1 MKTSKTML
9 AVVMSGIIAASMAV
23 PAFASSSHV
32 HKINPYS
39 GSNLAANDANT
50 KREAMWDAFVQA
62 NGGEEAV
69 YAALTAQ
76 SGIKLAPNTHASR
89 VANSQAAAAQ
99 ANATVELAKEALAG
113 SQVVLAPVLSSADA
127 AALANAAYEA
137 TH

>member
-9 AVVMSGIIAASMAV
+9 AVVMSGVIAASMAV

-32 HKINPYS
+32 HSLNPYS
-39 GSNLAANDANT
+39 GSALAANDANA
-50 KREAMWDAFVQA
+50 KREAYWNAFVQA
-62 NGGEEAV
+62 NGGKDAV
-69 YAALTAQ
+69 YAALTAAD
-76 SGIKLAPNTHASR
+76 GIKLAPNTHASR

>member
-9 AVVMSGIIAASMAV
+9 AVVMSGVIAASMAV

-32 HKINPYS
+32 HKLNPYS
-39 GSNLAANDANT
+39 GSALSANDANT
-50 KREAMWDAFVQA
+50 KREAYWNAFVQA

-76 SGIKLAPNTHASR
+76 TGIKLAPNTHTSR
-89 VANSQAAAAQ
+89 ISNSQAAAAQ
-99 ANATVELAKEALAG
+99 ANATIELAKEELAG
-113 SQVVLAPVLSSADA
+113 NAVVLAPVLSSAEA
-127 AALANAAYEA
+127 AAQANALYEA

>member
-1 MKTSKTML
+1 MKTSKKML
-9 AVVMSGIIAASMAV
+9 TVVMAGVIAASMAV

-32 HKINPYS
+32 HSLNPYS
-39 GSNLAANDANT
+39 GSALAANDANA
-50 KREAMWDAFVQA
+50 KREAYWNAFVQA

-76 SGIKLAPNTHASR
+76 GIQLAPNTHTSR
-89 VANSQAAAAQ
+89 IANSKAAAAQ

>member
-9 AVVMSGIIAASMAV
+9 AVVMSGVIAASMAV

-32 HKINPYS
+32 HSLNPYS
-39 GSNLAANDANT
+39 GSALAANDANA
-50 KREAMWDAFVQA
+50 KREAYWNAFVQA

-69 YAALTAQ
+69 YAALTAK
-76 SGIKLAPNTHASR
+76 GIQLAPNTHASR

-113 SQVVLAPVLSSADA
+113 RQVVLAPVLSSADA